1 MRTFR
6 KCKIEDAFLLP
17 QYNAR
22 REVLIDSSSKVGL
35 RHLATLI
42 FMARCLKDWCY
53 LRVYQYIFS
62 LAAQDIRK
70 CAFQCDDLNSV
81 RLSSFVEIL
90 VFPMYIWRETMDL

>member
-1 MRTFR
+1 M
-6 KCKIEDAFLLP
+6 
-17 QYNAR
+17 
-22 REVLIDSSSKVGL
+22 LIDSSSKVGL

-42 FMARCLKDWCY
+42 FMARCLKDRRY
-53 LRVYQYIFS
+53 LRLPIFS
-62 LAAQDIRK
+62 LATEDIRK